1 MTQIAKAF
9 TSSFQ
14 SEMRQY
20 VDAVKVKAENVQRD
34 IELVKAKTDRHEQKM
49 QEKEREEAAANRSL
63 VVASLSKNW
72 NQVSKFR
79 NDARKESNGK
89 LQFPTYF
96 SILVAH
102 GIFQSGR
109 NDKHLM
115 H

>member
-20 VDAVKVKAENVQRD
+20 VDAVKVTVENVQRD

-49 QEKEREEAAANRSL
+49 QEREREEAATNRSL

-72 NQVSKFR
+72 NQLSKFR
-79 NDARKESNGK
+79 KDARKESNGQ
-89 LQFPTYF
+89 LQLLAYF

-102 GIFQSGR
+102 SIFQSGS